1 MDILPCEIWEE
12 VVKNLT
18 ALDLINFCKSSD
30 EFLFLL
36 RGKNVVINFDL
47 GGCFAAHKEQLYK
60 QISQEVGYEYIKRL
74 NINKLYWLTLE
85 EIRDIVRLLPQLEEL
100 RALDTI
106 LGMRNEDVSLYS
118 KLKKLAISVEADQFT
133 SPRERYRDNLS
144 NLKSLCIKFVTKY
157 RADFRRIY
165 YMFFN
170 ELRKLDE
177 LWIYDADDVEVQSL
191 RYDYIVC
198 NLRNLRMLVIK
209 SKTNLTLLDYQPFG
223 LLKIY
228 ERHRSNITTICYMKL
243 EMLQLNNRKRSLSE
257 VFESRTE
264 KSWNVVHSFLT
275 EMPCTLKTSLH
286 IYKSKSIKNLDFNE
300 LSFYHTRVCNSTFI
314 NAVIDILLSKRSRS
328 LKKLCLT
335 FCVLQGNIEI
345 RLINSLIYRKFNIL
359 EGNVDQTEK
368 QNVFRHVINNCR
380 HLTDLEIVSC
390 LNYDKMEVE
399 EIPFRVPCY
408 SSAIIGAYD
417 FISNLKHLKRLTLE
431 VPSYVNGTFIKE
443 VLLKCHD
450 LQALSLISLDA
461 NEDLSSILY
470 SHLNY
475 AKNLKEFRFESIHI
489 DLDRLFSAFNRVL
502 SSKLQRVV
510 IKCDY
515 EHSSQLWPLEKL
527 LRRNNELILLVILV
541 AKYNRHQIARLQ
553 DLLNERIDRPAKIY
567 VAKTT
572 MTPGDDL
579 VIPEAHK
586 DIVYFDSNISVLH
599 FSNF

>member
-335 FCVLQGNIEI
+335 FCVLQ
-345 RLINSLIYRKFNIL
+345 

>member
-60 QISQEVGYEYIKRL
+60 QISQEVAYEYIKRL

-85 EIRDIVRLLPQLEEL
+85 EIRDIVRLLPHLEEL

-106 LGMRNEDVSLYS
+106 LGMRNEDVNLYR

-133 SPRERYRDNLS
+133 SPRELYRDNLS
-144 NLKSLCIKFVTKY
+144 NLRSLCIKFVTKY

-170 ELRKLDE
+170 ELRKLDD

-198 NLRNLRMLVIK
+198 NLRNLQTLVIK

-228 ERHRSNITTICYMKL
+228 ERRRSNITTICYVLSVKL
-243 EMLQLNNRKRSLSE
+243 EVLQLNNRKRSLSE

-275 EMPCTLKTSLH
+275 EIPCTLKTSLH

-390 LNYDKMEVE
+390 LNNDKMEVD
-399 EIPFRVPCY
+399 EIPFRVPW
-408 SSAIIGAYD
+408 
-417 FISNLKHLKRLTLE
+417 
-431 VPSYVNGTFIKE
+431 
-443 VLLKCHD
+443 
-450 LQALSLISLDA
+450 
-461 NEDLSSILY
+461 
-470 SHLNY
+470 
-475 AKNLKEFRFESIHI
+475 FESIHI

-553 DLLNERIDRPAKIY
+553 DLLNERVDCPAKIY
-567 VAKTT
+567 VAKTA
-572 MTPGDDL
+572 MAPGDDL
-579 VIPEAHK
+579 AIPEAHK

-599 FSNF
+599 FSDF